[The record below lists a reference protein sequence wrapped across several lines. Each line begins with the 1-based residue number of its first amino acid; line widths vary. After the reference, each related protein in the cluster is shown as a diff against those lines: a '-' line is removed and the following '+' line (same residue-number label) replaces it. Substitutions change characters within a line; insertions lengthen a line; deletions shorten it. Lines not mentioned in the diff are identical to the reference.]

1 MRRWLVVVLVVLALL
16 VPVEGIG
23 AVEQIG
29 TLVSGTPQWGR
40 VDSQAGSGVS
50 VVWGP
55 SYTPLGVTGAPVSC
69 GWVCHGRSGTL
80 MANLLHDYSG
90 ELVGY
95 YVPWSGSGLTSE
107 DAGYPLTINVPAESG
122 TTPSDGWFYGFHRGA
137 AYNFSAVTVVFLA
150 GQWWAGDG
158 AWHSWGLLG
167 QLPLSVSLGG
177 VTTVV
182 VGSSYDY
189 TATVAGGSSP
199 YTVTFQRV
207 CTARPA
213 DDRTYASQTGSGLIY
228 TQGVMFP
235 SASVSY
241 DVVVSVVDG
250 DGATATDSLV
260 VNGRVERPS
269 VYGYLYEAATSQ
281 GGGVLLFYAS
291 LTPPGET
298 WPGESGMLP
307 VEGPGAGRYWYTL
320 DVPGWATHWA
330 NGYTLSLAEPFP
342 ATVTAMITMHD
353 QTTGDSWTL
362 VFSLDTSGLTG
373 PGSWTSSEGGGESFG
388 EDENW
393 IGRLLNSLKAMVK
406 EVFQWLFVPTDD
418 QMRSLVPS
426 GTIANGLLEGVPSLG
441 SGEKGVFTVSMKL
454 PLSDGVE
461 VPIMVIDTG
470 EFAST
475 TFAVV
480 VRTVVQAGMSL
491 GLILMVVSWI

>member
-1 MRRWLVVVLVVLALL
+1 MRWVRWFVVPVIVLAVVVPWR
-16 VPVEGIG
+16 VPVASAASGDYTVMGGTPTYVRVSDIPNGQAVIEFWFASG
-23 AVEQIG
+23 APG
-29 TLVSGTPQWGR
+29 TGGRYGSADVSGVQTSWGGVPSQGSHMWTVGDAVGGVFPGWYQYFTNVPGSGTRVTVSMPQI
-40 VDSQAGSGVS
+40 VAGDEGYWHSCTFPANSLTFTMPAHNGTWYTWASVGGAIPLSVELSGVS
-50 VVWGP
+50 
-55 SYTPLGVTGAPVSC
+55 S
-69 GWVCHGRSGTL
+69 
-80 MANLLHDYSG
+80 
-90 ELVGY
+90 
-95 YVPWSGSGLTSE
+95 
-107 DAGYPLTINVPAESG
+107 
-122 TTPSDGWFYGFHRGA
+122 
-137 AYNFSAVTVVFLA
+137 VTV
-150 GQWWAGDG
+150 G
-158 AWHSWGLLG
+158 
-167 QLPLSVSLGG
+167 
-177 VTTVV
+177 T
-182 VGSSYDY
+182 SYDY
-189 TATVAGGSSP
+189 SAVVSGGVGP
-199 YTVTFQRV
+199 YRVVFQRV
-207 CTARPA
+207 CTSHSA
-213 DDRTYASQTGSGLIY
+213 DDRTYAAQSGSGPVF
-228 TQGVMFP
+228 TESVVFP
-235 SASVSY
+235 SAMWSY
-241 DVVVSVVDG
+241 DVVVTV
-250 DGATATDSLV
+250 TDSLGASASDSV
-260 VNGRVERPS
+260 TVNARAERPT
-269 VYGYLYEAATSQ
+269 VYGYLYESATSQ
-281 GGGVLLFYAS
+281 GGGLLLFYAS

-342 ATVTAMITMHD
+342 ATVTAMITVHD

-362 VFSLDTSGLTG
+362 VFSFDTSGLTG

-393 IGRLLNSLKAMVK
+393 IGRLLNSLKAMLK
-406 EVFQWLFVPTDD
+406 EVFQWLFVPTDA